1 MPPKVPGEHAPKPF
15 LAIPPNKK
23 LFIRGAFTLIE
34 LLLVIAIVAILL
46 SMLLPA
52 IGKAKSRAHVAQCA
66 NNLAQLALAL
76 TMYADDS
83 EDEFPPRSVEPSW
96 IELLKPY
103 YVKASVLKCPTAN
116 DLETRTYILNGFN
129 DWFEQNLNPFCYED
143 YKEWQWPHGLR
154 VSAVENPSDTITFGE
169 KFPGSPHV
177 HMDFFQRSGNDLEE
191 IAHARH
197 PIGFLRGGSN
207 HAFVDSSVRYLPYG
221 RSINPVNL

>member
-76 TMYADDS
+76 T
-83 EDEFPPRSVEPSW
+83 
-96 IELLKPY
+96 I
-103 YVKASVLKCPTAN
+103 
-116 DLETRTYILNGFN
+116 
-129 DWFEQNLNPFCYED
+129 
-143 YKEWQWPHGLR
+143 HGLR